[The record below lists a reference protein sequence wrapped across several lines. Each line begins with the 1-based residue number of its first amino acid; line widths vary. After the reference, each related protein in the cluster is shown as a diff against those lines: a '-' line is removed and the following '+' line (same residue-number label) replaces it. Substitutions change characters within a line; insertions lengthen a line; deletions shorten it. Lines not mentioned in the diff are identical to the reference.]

1 MRNRSAWD
9 DYSELMTLLPEGN
22 RQLAAAITGKLRELL
37 RFVGRGLRRLTA

>member
-22 RQLAAAITGKLRELL
+22 RQLAAAIGGRLRQLF
-37 RFVGRGLRRLTA
+37 RFVGRGLRG